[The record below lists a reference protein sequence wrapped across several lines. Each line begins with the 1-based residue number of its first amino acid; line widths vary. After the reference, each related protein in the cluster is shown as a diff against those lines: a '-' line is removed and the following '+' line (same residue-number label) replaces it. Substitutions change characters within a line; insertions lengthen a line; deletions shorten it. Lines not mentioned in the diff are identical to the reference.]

1 MTEIRDSQN
10 RIIANFTPMQNS
22 SGGFGGGHGQMSH
35 LACSFAALLSIALV
49 GGADAYELVD
59 RRAM

>member
-1 MTEIRDSQN
+1 
-10 RIIANFTPMQNS
+10 
-22 SGGFGGGHGQMSH
+22 MSH
-35 LACSFAALLSIALV
+35 LACSFAAVLSIALV